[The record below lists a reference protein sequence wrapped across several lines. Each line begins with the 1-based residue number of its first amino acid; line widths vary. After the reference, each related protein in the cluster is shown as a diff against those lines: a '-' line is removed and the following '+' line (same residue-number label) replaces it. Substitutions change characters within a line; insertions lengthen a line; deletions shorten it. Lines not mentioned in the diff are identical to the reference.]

1 MSVKQIIER
10 QHNDVQN
17 SKLEKVNQLAF
28 SHATPTNRPRDY
40 REQIQLAVR
49 AVQRSNHSATLRP
62 HIRIK

>member
-1 MSVKQIIER
+1 MIVKQITER

-28 SHATPTNRPRDY
+28 SHTTPTNRTRDY

-62 HIRIK
+62 NIKIK